1 MAAILANPR
10 WTRRFWLLTVAAATV
25 IALTQVVRSG
35 GGAQAEP
42 SVVVPRKPISQ
53 ANARLLAEG
62 WIPKPDREPL
72 PFERERAGNNLASLS
87 ACSGTGM
94 GFCRYDYRRGHEQL
108 AVVTTPSATGDGV
121 VHSWFNPN

>member
-42 SVVVPRKPISQ
+42 SVVVPREPISQ

-72 PFERERAGNNLASLS
+72 PFERERAGNNLPSLS

-108 AVVTTPSATGDGV
+108 AVVTTPGAAGDGV

>member
-1 MAAILANPR
+1 MAAILANSR

-42 SVVVPRKPISQ
+42 SVVVPREPISQ

-72 PFERERAGNNLASLS
+72 PFERERAGNNLPSLS

-108 AVVTTPSATGDGV
+108 AVVTTPGAAGDGV

>member
-1 MAAILANPR
+1 
-10 WTRRFWLLTVAAATV
+10 VAAATV

-42 SVVVPRKPISQ
+42 SVVGPREPIDQ
-53 ANARLLAEG
+53 ANARLLADG

-72 PFERERAGNNLASLS
+72 PFERERAGINLASLS

-94 GFCRYDYRRGHEQL
+94 GFCSYDYQRGDRNL
-108 AVVTTPSATGDGV
+108 AVVTVPSSKGDGV
-121 VHSWFNPN
+121 VHSWFNPD